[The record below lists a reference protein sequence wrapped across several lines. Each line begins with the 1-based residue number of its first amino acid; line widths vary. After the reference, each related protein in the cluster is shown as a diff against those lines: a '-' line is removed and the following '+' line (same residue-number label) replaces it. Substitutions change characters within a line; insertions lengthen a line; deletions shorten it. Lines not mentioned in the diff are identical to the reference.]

1 MLIHIH
7 YKKRLLMTTFG
18 AILKAQHIDYKPTNR
33 SSLDEWFYSILDIP
47 IDELSIFDISRSI
60 RQDVFLEYVLP
71 RAEVFLNEDPLAGD
85 YDGQLLYDISMLA
98 EAQSPSIMA
107 ILKRISAYLSQLD
120 KHNLDSQSIKSIEKI
135 SALARN

>member
-1 MLIHIH
+1 
-7 YKKRLLMTTFG
+7 MTTFS
-18 AILKAQHIDYKPTNR
+18 AILKAHHIDYKPTNR
-33 SSLDEWFYSILDIP
+33 SSLDEWFYSIMDIP

-71 RAEVFLNEDPLAGD
+71 RAEAFLYEDPLAGD
-85 YDGQLLYDISMLA
+85 YDGQLLYDISMLT
-98 EAQSPSIMA
+98 EAQPPSIMA

>member
-1 MLIHIH
+1 
-7 YKKRLLMTTFG
+7 MTTFG
-18 AILKAQHIDYKPTNR
+18 AILKAHHIDYKPTNR
-33 SSLDEWFYSILDIP
+33 SSLDDWFYSILDIP
-47 IDELSIFDISRSI
+47 IDEFSIFDISRSI

-71 RAEVFLNEDPLAGD
+71 RAEFFLNEDPLAGD

-98 EAQSPSIMA
+98 EPQPPSVRA
-107 ILKRISAYLSQLD
+107 ILKRISTYLSQLD

>member
-1 MLIHIH
+1 
-7 YKKRLLMTTFG
+7 MTTFG
-18 AILKAQHIDYKPTNR
+18 AILKAHHIDYKPTNR

-71 RAEVFLNEDPLAGD
+71 RAEVFLYEEPLAGD
-85 YDGQLLYDISMLA
+85 YDGQLLYDISMLT
-98 EAQSPSIMA
+98 EAQPPSIMA

-120 KHNLDSQSIKSIEKI
+120 KNNLDSQSIKSIEKI

>member
-7 YKKRLLMTTFG
+7 YKKRLLMTTFA
-18 AILKAQHIDYKPTNR
+18 AILKAHHIDYKPTNR

-71 RAEVFLNEDPLAGD
+71 RAEVFLYEDPLAGD
-85 YDGQLLYDISMLA
+85 YDGQLLYDISMLT
-98 EAQSPSIMA
+98 EAQPPSIMA

-120 KHNLDSQSIKSIEKI
+120 KHNFDSQSIKSIEKI

>member
-1 MLIHIH
+1 
-7 YKKRLLMTTFG
+7 MTTFS
-18 AILKAQHIDYKPTNR
+18 AILKAHHIDYKPTNR

-71 RAEVFLNEDPLAGD
+71 RAEVFLYEDPLAGD
-85 YDGQLLYDISMLA
+85 YDGQLLYDISMLT
-98 EAQSPSIMA
+98 EAQLPSIMA

>member
-1 MLIHIH
+1 
-7 YKKRLLMTTFG
+7 MTTFG
-18 AILKAQHIDYKPTNR
+18 AILKAHHIDYKPTNR

-71 RAEVFLNEDPLAGD
+71 RAEVFLYEDPLAGD
-85 YDGQLLYDISMLA
+85 YDGQLLYDISMLT
-98 EAQSPSIMA
+98 EAQPPSIMA

-120 KHNLDSQSIKSIEKI
+120 KHNFDSQSIKSIEKI
-135 SALARN
+135 SALAHN

>member
-1 MLIHIH
+1 
-7 YKKRLLMTTFG
+7 MTTFG
-18 AILKAQHIDYKPTNR
+18 AILKAHHIDYKLTNR

-71 RAEVFLNEDPLAGD
+71 RAEVFLYEDPLAGD
-85 YDGQLLYDISMLA
+85 YDGQLLYDISMLT
-98 EAQSPSIMA
+98 EAQPPSIMA

-135 SALARN
+135 SALVRN

>member
-1 MLIHIH
+1 
-7 YKKRLLMTTFG
+7 MTTFG

-47 IDELSIFDISRSI
+47 INELSIFDISRSI

-85 YDGQLLYDISMLA
+85 YDGQLLYDITMLA
-98 EAQSPSIMA
+98 EAQPPSIMA

>member
-1 MLIHIH
+1 
-7 YKKRLLMTTFG
+7 MTTFG
-18 AILKAQHIDYKPTNR
+18 AILKAHHIDYKPTNL
-33 SSLDEWFYSILDIP
+33 SSLDEWFYSIMDIP

-71 RAEVFLNEDPLAGD
+71 RAEAFLYEDPLAGD
-85 YDGQLLYDISMLA
+85 YDGQLLYDISMLT
-98 EAQSPSIMA
+98 EAQPPSIMA

>member
-1 MLIHIH
+1 
-7 YKKRLLMTTFG
+7 MTTFG
-18 AILKAQHIDYKPTNR
+18 AILKAQHIDYKPSNC

-60 RQDVFLEYVLP
+60 RQNVFLEYVLL

-98 EAQSPSIMA
+98 EAQSPSVIA

-120 KHNLDSQSIKSIEKI
+120 KQQLDRQSIEPIEKI
-135 SALARN
+135 LVLVRD

>member
-1 MLIHIH
+1 
-7 YKKRLLMTTFG
+7 MTTFG

>member
-1 MLIHIH
+1 
-7 YKKRLLMTTFG
+7 MTTFG
-18 AILKAQHIDYKPTNR
+18 AILKANHIDYKPTNR

-71 RAEVFLNEDPLAGD
+71 RAEVFLYEDPLAGD
-85 YDGQLLYDISMLA
+85 YDGQLLYDISMLT
-98 EAQSPSIMA
+98 EAQPPSIMA

>member
-1 MLIHIH
+1 
-7 YKKRLLMTTFG
+7 MTTFG
-18 AILKAQHIDYKPTNR
+18 AILKAHHIDSKPTNR
-33 SSLDEWFYSILDIP
+33 SSLDEWFYSIMDIP

-71 RAEVFLNEDPLAGD
+71 RAEVFLYEDPLAGD
-85 YDGQLLYDISMLA
+85 YDGQLLYDISMLT
-98 EAQSPSIMA
+98 EAQPPSIMA

-120 KHNLDSQSIKSIEKI
+120 KHNFDSQSIKSIEKI

>member
-1 MLIHIH
+1 
-7 YKKRLLMTTFG
+7 MTTFG
-18 AILKAQHIDYKPTNR
+18 AILKAHHIDYKPNSR
-33 SSLDEWFYSILDIP
+33 SSLDDWFYSILDIP

-71 RAEVFLNEDPLAGD
+71 RTEVFLNEDPLAGD
-85 YDGQLLYDISMLA
+85 YEGQILYDISMLA
-98 EAQSPSIMA
+98 AAQPLSVMA

-120 KHNLDSQSIKSIEKI
+120 KHSLDSQSIKAIEKI